1 MIIPRHSILVA
12 ALALLPL
19 ATCGGGADTD
29 QGATAGGMPE
39 PYAGGHPA
47 VATSADTTGSA
58 PEFNTVE
65 YAHIV
70 ENGFRD
76 ARATP
81 LSTFAIDVDRASY
94 ANVRRFLEQGQMPP
108 ADAVR
113 IEELVN
119 YFEYDDP
126 DPTGRE
132 PFAVRTEVADAPWN
146 PRHRLVRIGIQGRRM
161 EVRDMPPGNLVFLV
175 DVSGSMDSPDK
186 LPLVKAA
193 LTRLVDAL
201 RPEDRVGIVVYAGA
215 AGVVL
220 EPTSSRRRII
230 DALDELQAGGS
241 TAGGEGIRLAYR
253 LARDAFVRGGN
264 NRVILATDG
273 DFNVGVTSEGELVR
287 LIEQEREGGIFLTVL
302 GFGTGNLADARME
315 QIADHGNGNY
325 AYVDS
330 EDEAEKVLVREMGGT
345 LFTIAKDV
353 KVQVEFNPAV
363 VDSYRLIGYEN
374 RVMAAEDFNDDR
386 KDAGEL
392 GAGHTVTALYEVVSV
407 GASTGGGP
415 RVDPL
420 RYQERRASSAP
431 GSDELMTVKLR
442 YKEPDGDESLLIER
456 AVRDAGRR
464 MDDASDD
471 LRFAAAVAQW
481 GMLLRGSEH
490 AGRVS
495 YDGVLELARGAVG
508 RDQHGDRAGFVRLV
522 QSSRRLA
529 RRETDVEEQA
539 FIPGDEDEDVHAHGH

>member
-1 MIIPRHSILVA
+1 MIPRHTLLLA
-12 ALALLPL
+12 ALSLLPL
-19 ATCGGGADTD
+19 AAACGGASYDGEMATTD
-29 QGATAGGMPE
+29 GMPE
-39 PYAGGHPA
+39 PTAGAHTYG
-47 VATSADTTGSA
+47 VTADTT
-58 PEFNTVE
+58 FNTEE
-65 YAHIV
+65 YAHV
-70 ENGFRD
+70 AENGFRD

-126 DPTGRE
+126 DPTGAE

-161 EVRDMPPGNLVFLV
+161 DVRDMPPSNLVFLV
-175 DVSGSMDSPDK
+175 DVSGSMEPD
-186 LPLVKAA
+186 LPLVKASLA
-193 LTRLVDAL
+193 RLVDAL
-201 RPEDRVGIVVYAGA
+201 RDRDRVAIVVYAGA

-220 EPTSSRRRII
+220 EPTSDRREIL

-253 LARDAFVRGGN
+253 LARDAFIPGGN

-287 LIEQEREGGIFLTVL
+287 LIEKEREDGIFLTVL
-302 GFGTGNLADARME
+302 GFGGGNLADARME
-315 QIADHGNGNY
+315 AIADHGNGNY
-325 AYVDS
+325 AYVDG

-353 KVQVEFNPAV
+353 KVQVEFNPAAV
-363 VDSYRLIGYEN
+363 ESYRLIGYEN

-392 GAGHTVTALYEVVSV
+392 GAGHTVTALYEVVPA
-407 GASTGGGP
+407 GAGSGARP

-420 RYQERRASSAP
+420 RYQDRRARAGSEA
-431 GSDELMTVKLR
+431 SDELMTFKLR
-442 YKEPDGDESLLIER
+442 YKEPEGGESRLMER
-456 AVRDAGRR
+456 AVRDAGRPL
-464 MDDASDD
+464 DAASDD

-490 AGRVS
+490 AGRAS
-495 YDGVLELARGAVG
+495 YEDVVELARGALG
-508 RDQHGDRAGFVRLV
+508 RDEHGDRAAFMRLV

-529 RRETDVEEQA
+529 SRSGDADERRA
-539 FIPGDEDEDVHAHGH
+539 IPVDDDPHGH

>member
-1 MIIPRHSILVA
+1 MIPRHTILLA

-19 ATCGGGADTD
+19 ATACASGGSDGA
-29 QGATAGGMPE
+29 ME
-39 PYAGGHPA
+39 
-47 VATSADTTGSA
+47 DTTAQSSTYDTVSFA
-58 PEFNTVE
+58 PAQEPNTEE
-65 YAHIV
+65 YDHIA
-70 ENGFRD
+70 ENGFLD
-76 ARATP
+76 ARTTP

-146 PRHRLVRIGIQGRRM
+146 PGHRLVRIGIQGRRM
-161 EVRDMPPGNLVFLV
+161 DVRDMPPSNLVFLV
-175 DVSGSMDSPDK
+175 DVSGSMEPD
-186 LPLVKAA
+186 LELVKASLA
-193 LTRLVDAL
+193 RLVDEL
-201 RPEDRVGIVVYAGA
+201 RDRDRVGIVVYAGA

-220 EPTSSRRRII
+220 EPTSDRREIL
-230 DALDELQAGGS
+230 DALDQLQAGGS

-253 LARDAFVRGGN
+253 LARDAYIRGGN

-273 DFNVGVTSEGELVR
+273 DFNVGVSSEGELVR
-287 LIEQEREGGIFLTVL
+287 LIEEEREDGISLTVL
-302 GFGTGNLADARME
+302 GFGSGNLADARME
-315 QIADHGNGNY
+315 ALADHGNGNY
-325 AYVDS
+325 AYVDGQ
-330 EDEAEKVLVREMGGT
+330 DEAEKVLVREMGGT

-353 KVQVEFNPAV
+353 KVQVEFNPAAV
-363 VDSYRLIGYEN
+363 ESYRLIGYEN

-392 GAGHTVTALYEVVSV
+392 GAGHTVTALYEVVP
-407 GASTGGGP
+407 AGGGSGDRP

-420 RYQERRASSAP
+420 RYQDRRARAGAEAS
-431 GSDELMTVKLR
+431 GELMTVKLR
-442 YKEPDGDESLLIER
+442 YKEPEGGESRLIEH
-456 AVRDAGRR
+456 AVRDAGRSL
-464 MDDASDD
+464 DAASDD

-481 GMLLRGSEH
+481 GMLLRGSQH
-490 AGRVS
+490 AGRAS
-495 YDGVLELARGAVG
+495 YDDVAELARGALG
-508 RDQHGDRAGFVRLV
+508 RDEHGDRAAFVRLV

-529 RRETDVEEQA
+529 VREGDRREDAWDEPAEE
-539 FIPGDEDEDVHAHGH
+539 PHGH

>member
-1 MIIPRHSILVA
+1 MIPRHPILLA

-19 ATCGGGADTD
+19 AAACGSNDTGEGAVAPASYDGVATTSD
-29 QGATAGGMPE
+29 TAG
-39 PYAGGHPA
+39 YAP
-47 VATSADTTGSA
+47 A
-58 PEFNTVE
+58 PELNTEE
-65 YAHIV
+65 YAHV
-70 ENGFRD
+70 AENRFLD

-126 DPTGRE
+126 DPTGDA

-161 EVRDMPPGNLVFLV
+161 DVRDMPPGNLVFLI
-175 DVSGSMDSPDK
+175 DVSGSMEGD
-186 LPLVKAA
+186 LPLVKASLA
-193 LTRLVDAL
+193 RLVDEL
-201 RPEDRVGIVVYAGA
+201 RDRDRVGIVVYAGA

-220 EPTSSRRRII
+220 EPTSDRREIL
-230 DALDELQAGGS
+230 DALDDLRAGGS

-253 LARDAFVRGGN
+253 LARDAFIPGGN

-273 DFNVGVTSEGELVR
+273 DFNVGVSSEGELVR
-287 LIEQEREGGIFLTVL
+287 LIEREREDGIFLTVL

-315 QIADHGNGNY
+315 AIADHGNGNY
-325 AYVDS
+325 AYVDG

-353 KVQVEFNPAV
+353 KVQVEFNPAAV
-363 VDSYRLIGYEN
+363 ESYRLIGYEN

-392 GAGHTVTALYEVVSV
+392 GAGHTVTALYEVVPA
-407 GASTGGGP
+407 GAGRGGRP

-420 RYQERRASSAP
+420 RYQDRRARDGAEAS
-431 GSDELMTVKLR
+431 GELMTVKLR
-442 YKEPDGDESLLIER
+442 YKEPQGDESRLIER
-456 AVRDAGRR
+456 AVRDAGRPL
-464 MDDASDD
+464 DDASDD

-481 GMLLRGSEH
+481 GMLLRGSQH
-490 AGRVS
+490 AGNASYEDVVS
-495 YDGVLELARGAVG
+495 LARGAVG
-508 RDQHGDRAGFVRLV
+508 RDEHGDRADFVRLV

-529 RRETDVEEQA
+529 ERGSDRDEVDAFDDAAEMRR
-539 FIPGDEDEDVHAHGH
+539 GR